1 MGQAQGR
8 LLRFRQG
15 PGAPVGRHCS
25 SRTFLIHKWVEI
37 SRIDQTAMAR
47 ASGAL
52 VSACSHQFHVHME
65 MNESMSKRWWLLG
78 VGVLVSIGLLV
89 ACGSN
94 YNSSS
99 NGLLLVGS
107 QGSGLIETFSFS
119 LNNGHV
125 SALAN
130 PPADT
135 ANQTCVLKGQPA
147 SMVIDPA
154 GAYAY
159 ASILGFACNGHDS
172 IAAFKINSDGTITAT
187 GTPVTD
193 PNPAALAM
201 DGAGK
206 FLFVAGGSSVRVYAI
221 GSGGSLTPVS
231 GTFTAPATPLTPSF
245 VALAPTPTA
254 FPGIGIN
261 GVQNSVCSAGNNP
274 PTSEYVYAVDS
285 QNYAI
290 WEFSV
295 DKSSGALGNPP
306 NTTAVPLF
314 STTAVPA
321 GIAVDPCDRFVY
333 VSNGV
338 TTAKVSAYIICA
350 TVQAPTPCPRADGS
364 LVAVSGSP
372 FSLSGNAS
380 NPGPL
385 VVDPYGNNVY
395 VVGLDS
401 NTVSGFKISPTSGSL
416 TALNPAVVAT
426 GLEPRSIA
434 IRGDDNW
441 MFIAN
446 HNGATVSQYSIVPA
460 TGALTA
466 EAPIQTDNYPWGVAV
481 K

>member
-1 MGQAQGR
+1 
-8 LLRFRQG
+8 
-15 PGAPVGRHCS
+15 
-25 SRTFLIHKWVEI
+25 
-37 SRIDQTAMAR
+37 
-47 ASGAL
+47 
-52 VSACSHQFHVHME
+52 
-65 MNESMSKRWWLLG
+65 MSKRWWLLG
-78 VGVLVSIGLLV
+78 VGVLISIGLLV
-89 ACGSN
+89 ACGSK

-130 PPADT
+130 SPADT
-135 ANQTCVLKGQPA
+135 ANKSCVLNGEPA
-147 SMVIDPA
+147 SIVIDPA
-154 GAYAY
+154 GSYAY
-159 ASILGFACNGHDS
+159 ASILGFACNGTGNS
-172 IAAFKINSDGTITAT
+172 IAAFKINSDGTVTVT
-187 GTPVTD
+187 GHPVSD
-193 PNPAALAM
+193 PNPAALAI
-201 DGAGK
+201 DSSGK
-206 FLFVAGGSSVRVYAI
+206 FLFVAGGSSIRVFAI

-231 GTFTAPATPLTPSF
+231 GTFTAPATSLTPSF

-261 GVQNSVCSAGNNP
+261 GVQNSVCSGPGNNP
-274 PTSEYVYAVDS
+274 PTSEYLYAVDS

-290 WEFSV
+290 WEFLV

-306 NTTAVPLF
+306 TMSMVPLF
-314 STTAVPA
+314 PTDAVPA
-321 GIAVDPCDRFVY
+321 GIAVDPCDRYVY

-338 TTAKVSAYIICA
+338 PSNKVSAYLLCA
-350 TVQAPTPCPRADGS
+350 TVQAPTPCPSADGS
-364 LVAVSGSP
+364 LVPVSGSP

-401 NTVSGFKISPTSGSL
+401 NTISGFKISPTTGSL
-416 TALNPAVVAT
+416 SAMSPAVVAT

-441 MFIAN
+441 MFVAN
-446 HNGATVSQYSIVPA
+446 HNSATVSQYSIVPA
-460 TGALTA
+460 SGALTA

>member
-1 MGQAQGR
+1 
-8 LLRFRQG
+8 
-15 PGAPVGRHCS
+15 
-25 SRTFLIHKWVEI
+25 
-37 SRIDQTAMAR
+37 
-47 ASGAL
+47 
-52 VSACSHQFHVHME
+52 
-65 MNESMSKRWWLLG
+65 MSKRLWLLG
-78 VGVLVSIGLLV
+78 VGVLVSIGALV
-89 ACGSN
+89 ACGSK

-119 LNNGHV
+119 LNNGHI

-147 SMVIDPA
+147 SMVIDPE

-159 ASILGFACNGHDS
+159 ASILGFACNGSGDS

-201 DGAGK
+201 DSAGK
-206 FLFVAGGSSVRVYAI
+206 FLFVAGGSSIRVYAI
-221 GSGGSLTPVS
+221 GSGASLTRVS

-245 VALAPTPTA
+245 VALAPTPTV

-261 GVQNSVCSAGNNP
+261 GVQNSVCSGPGNNAP
-274 PTSEYVYAVDS
+274 KSEYLYAIDS

-295 DKSSGALGNPP
+295 DTSSGALGNPP
-306 NTTAVPLF
+306 NTTAVSLF
-314 STTAVPA
+314 STSAVPA

-338 TTAKVSAYIICA
+338 PSNKISAYLICA
-350 TVQAPTPCPRADGS
+350 TVQSPAPCPSADGS

-401 NTVSGFKISPTSGSL
+401 NIVSGFKISPTSGAL
-416 TALNPAVVAT
+416 TAMNPAVVAT
-426 GLEPRSIA
+426 GLEPKSIA

-466 EAPIQTDNYPWGVAV
+466 EAPIPTDNYPWGVAV